1 MTGAPKPKSDLGP
14 RAVVGAILIA
24 IAAAALWSG
33 GFFYWL
39 LLVVVGLLMLAE
51 WCGLARAT
59 RGETRLAQFA
69 LSVPLAIMS
78 PLAAG
83 ASFFALGLLAGAGF
97 FIAIITRS
105 GRIAAGAGY
114 VGLPLL
120 ALIAIRAM
128 EGGLLLAFWTMALV
142 WACDIGAYAAGRSF
156 GGAKLAPSISPNK
169 TWSGLIGGMVAATVF
184 AFVLTRWGLPL
195 YLVVATPFLA
205 VSAQMGD
212 LYESGLKRRAGVK
225 DSGNMLPG
233 HGGFLDRLDGLVP
246 VAPLA
251 ALLILV
257 HQAFL

>member
-1 MTGAPKPKSDLGP
+1 M
-14 RAVVGAILIA
+14 GAILIA

-105 GRIAAGAGY
+105 GRIAAGAIY

-120 ALIAIRAM
+120 ALVTIRAM
-128 EGGLLLAFWTMALV
+128 DAGLLLAFWTMALV

-169 TWSGLIGGMVAATVF
+169 TWSGLIGGMVAATIF
-184 AFVLTRWGLPL
+184 AFALTRWGLPL
-195 YLVVATPFLA
+195 YLVVATPLLA